1 MKNLIFS
8 LVFVGLLLIL
18 PELTYAQ
25 CSMCK
30 AVVESGADNELME
43 GVNSGILYMMGVPY
57 ILMFVVGLV
66 WYKKY
71 FRSKT

>member
-1 MKNLIFS
+1 M
-8 LVFVGLLLIL
+8 IL